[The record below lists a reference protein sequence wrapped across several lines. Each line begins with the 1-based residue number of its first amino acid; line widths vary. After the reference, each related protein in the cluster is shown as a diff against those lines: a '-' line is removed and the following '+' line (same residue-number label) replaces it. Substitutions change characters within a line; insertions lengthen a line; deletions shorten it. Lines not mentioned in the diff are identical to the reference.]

1 MTKTTNPP
9 TPPDLEAAIR
19 ARIVGRAHEINRGL
33 IALLQTAESDLGSGN
48 HLAALGGIDGIE
60 RKIGEMRSLLLLL
73 R

>member
-1 MTKTTNPP
+1 MARPSNQP

-19 ARIVGRAHEINRGL
+19 ARTLGRALEINRGL
-33 IALLQTAESDLGSGN
+33 IATLRVVEGDLGSGN